1 MTRISL
7 AERGAQ
13 IMRKRDA
20 GVVMPAAD
28 ALRNSGLRRTDDKRR
43 LLETLREEAEA
54 QRRPLPFTARIGA

>member
-20 GVVMPAAD
+20 GFVMPSVD
-28 ALRNSGLRRTDDKRR
+28 DLRNTGLRRTAEKRR
-43 LLETLREEAEA
+43 LLETLREEAEG
-54 QRRPLPFTARIGA
+54 QRRQTPFTARIGA